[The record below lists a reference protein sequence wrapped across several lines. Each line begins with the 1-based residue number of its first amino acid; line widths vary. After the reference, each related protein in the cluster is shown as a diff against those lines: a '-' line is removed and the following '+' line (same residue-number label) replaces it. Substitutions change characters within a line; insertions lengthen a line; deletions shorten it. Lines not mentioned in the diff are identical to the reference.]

1 MWWQVVPSRY
11 VELVMDSDS
20 VKSGRVMQAILKMQK
35 IVIADLE
42 TAYNQEN

>member
-1 MWWQVVPSRY
+1 MNI
-11 VELVMDSDS
+11 M
-20 VKSGRVMQAILKMQK
+20 RVMQAILKMQK